1 MPGGPDILQKL
12 HLAGS
17 IHQIARPIHRQSATD
32 PIHRQF
38 AIDPAK
44 PTASRPT
51 PAIVNFPLPAPAL
64 SAPVTY
70 LLRARL
76 TIFAP

>member
-1 MPGGPDILQKL
+1 MPSGPDILQKL

-17 IHQIARPIHRQSATD
+17 IHQITR

-44 PTASRPT
+44 PTATRPP

>member
-1 MPGGPDILQKL
+1 MPSGPDILQKL

-17 IHQIARPIHRQSATD
+17 IHQITRPIHRQS
-32 PIHRQF
+32 

-44 PTASRPT
+44 PTATHPR
-51 PAIVNFPLPAPAL
+51 PAIVNFPLSAPAL
-64 SAPVTY
+64 SAAITY
-70 LLRARL
+70 LLRAAL